1 MCSNRLSYSGIFRTL
16 QTVIPVLRVQIYGK
30 FFIPAKLF
38 VKKIKKFYLCTMKN
52 MTQIAVTLL
61 FLLIYGVSQAQINFS
76 EISHNFGEIAEDGGV
91 KSHNFHFRN
100 TSDKPVVIVSTHA
113 SCGCTKTEFSRK
125 PIMPDSVGVIK
136 VSFNP
141 MNYPGAFARK
151 ITVITADG
159 ALKEPLLI
167 TGRVIPRKKSVEE
180 EYPIVM
186 GGGVRVAANAH
197 SFGYL
202 EHGKM
207 KQSTFDLV
215 NTSPKRVAIRIENRY
230 PELEFYYPET
240 VAPNERV
247 SINFVALLPEDSKVY
262 GSLAYSINLVVDGK
276 LSQYPFVINALAI
289 DSREENA
296 NNRDQMIVISEKSVK
311 FGAVKCAHAKHT
323 REIDVVN
330 SGDSPLAI
338 RKIEISGDGFKASL
352 QGDSVIEAGGKRAL
366 KVEIDPSRLP
376 YGAVVERLRIVS
388 NDPKMPVLTI
398 RVSAIVES

>member
-1 MCSNRLSYSGIFRTL
+1 M
-16 QTVIPVLRVQIYGK
+16 K
-30 FFIPAKLF
+30 KL
-38 VKKIKKFYLCTMKN
+38 VK
-52 MTQIAVTLL
+52 IAVTLL
-61 FLLIYGVSQAQINFS
+61 LLPIYGISQAQINFLENS
-76 EISHNFGEIAEDGGV
+76 YDFGEIAEDGGV
-91 KSHNFHFRN
+91 KCHNFHFCN
-100 TSDKPVVIVSTHA
+100 TSDKPVVIVATHA

-125 PIMPDSVGVIK
+125 PIMPDSSGVIK
-136 VSFNP
+136 VLFNP

-151 ITVITADG
+151 ITIVTADG

-167 TGRVIPRKKSVEE
+167 TGQVLPRKKTIEE

-186 GGGVRVAANAH
+186 GGGVRAGTNAH

-215 NTSPKRVAIRIENRY
+215 NVSPKRVSIRVENSY

-240 VAPNERV
+240 IAPGERV
-247 SINFVALLPEDSKVY
+247 SLNFGALLPEESKVY
-262 GSLAYSINLVVDGK
+262 GSLAYSVNLFVDGK
-276 LSQYPFVINALAI
+276 QCQYPFVINALAI

-296 NNRDQMIVISEKSVK
+296 NNRAQMIAISEKSIK
-311 FGAVKCAHAKHT
+311 FGAVKCARAKHA
-323 REIDVVN
+323 RDIDVLN
-330 SGDSPLAI
+330 SGDTPLVI
-338 RKIEISGDGFKASL
+338 RKIEVSGDGFEASL
-352 QGDSVIEAGGKRAL
+352 QGNSVIAAGEKRVL

-398 RVSAIVES
+398 RVSAIVER